1 MATKTKTKIKQ
12 KPKKPAGKP
21 AARAAAPAKKPA
33 SKYAKFIDTSWRT
46 RGPKPPPKPRSIPLP
61 KKAAPPLQPKAAAP
75 VKPAAKVG
83 KVLRG
88 TVTEMLRAVTA
99 KAKKALAR
107 AAKDGKDIPVA
118 GKAAPAPVKAD
129 AKAPAPLTGAAA
141 KAAAAKATKHGAP
154 EAEAEGEPGPLL
166 DLSDAAVK
174 KMIKAAK
181 KRGYVTYDQL
191 NEVMPSE
198 EVTSEQIEDVL
209 ALMNE
214 MGINVVESEEAEAEE
229 DDDDEEEGGELVEK
243 SATKVATTGA
253 KEPSERTD
261 DPVRMYLREMGTV
274 ELLSREGEIA
284 IAKRIEAG
292 REAMIAGLCESPLT
306 FQAIIVWRDELNE
319 AKALL
324 REIIDLEA
332 TYAGPEA
339 KAAQAAQAAAMQ
351 PESQQEI
358 AAADD
363 GMMAPPERNVPPPPP
378 PAPPAGRPHIQG
390 RPGYG
395 GNGANGAAPVGTGE
409 HVTLEARPEEEDD
422 EEFENAL
429 SLAAME
435 LELKP
440 KVLETFDKV
449 ADAYKKLRKLQD
461 QNVEGK
467 LRSESLSPS
476 QERRY
481 KKLKEEII
489 VDVKSL
495 SLNQGRIDAL
505 VDQLYEINR
514 RLVSLEGRLMRLAES
529 HGVTR
534 EDFLKNYQGAELDP
548 KWLLRT
554 SKLGAKGWKG
564 FVGHEKDRIKAI
576 RGEIHALATETG
588 LEILEFRR
596 IVHFVQRGER
606 EARQAKKE
614 MVEANL
620 RLVISIAKKYTNR
633 GLQFLDLIQEGN
645 IGLMKAVDKF
655 EYRRGYKFS
664 TYATWWIRQAI
675 TRSIADQ
682 ARTIRIPVHMIETI
696 NKIVRTSRQMLHE
709 IGREPTPEE
718 LAEKLGMPL
727 EKVRKVLKIAKEPIS
742 LETPIGDE
750 EDSHLG
756 DFIEDKNAILPID
769 AAIQANLRETTT
781 RVLAS
786 LTPREERVLR
796 MRFGIGMNT
805 DHTLEEVGQQ
815 FSVTR
820 ERIRQIEAKALRK
833 LKHPSRSRKLRS
845 FLDN

>member
-1 MATKTKTKIKQ
+1 MEMASKSAGIKAVAS
-12 KPKKPAGKP
+12 KVKV
-21 AARAAAPAKKPA
+21 AAPKEGEVPDKDAA
-33 SKYAKFIDTSWRT
+33 DT
-46 RGPKPPPKPRSIPLP
+46 P
-61 KKAAPPLQPKAAAP
+61 
-75 VKPAAKVG
+75 
-83 KVLRG
+83 
-88 TVTEMLRAVTA
+88 
-99 KAKKALAR
+99 
-107 AAKDGKDIPVA
+107 D
-118 GKAAPAPVKAD
+118 
-129 AKAPAPLTGAAA
+129 APL
-141 KAAAAKATKHGAP
+141 
-154 EAEAEGEPGPLL
+154 PLL

-174 KMIKAAK
+174 KMIKQAK
-181 KRGYVTYDQL
+181 KRGYVTYEQL
-191 NEVMPSE
+191 NSVMPSE

-209 ALMNE
+209 AMMSE
-214 MGINVVESEEAEAEE
+214 MGINVVETEEAEAE
-229 DDDDEEEGGELVEK
+229 DDGEAREEPEEEESESGELVEVTPKTPAK
-243 SATKVATTGA
+243 SEA
-253 KEPSERTD
+253 KEPAERTD
-261 DPVRMYLREMGTV
+261 DPVRMYLREMGSV

-306 FQAIIVWRDELNE
+306 FQAVIIWRDELNE
-319 AKALL
+319 AKVFL
-324 REIIDLEA
+324 RDIIDLEA
-332 TYAGPEA
+332 TYAGPDA
-339 KAAQAAQAAAMQ
+339 KNVVPAVPPGDGGAAA
-351 PESQQEI
+351 
-358 AAADD
+358 AAA
-363 GMMAPPERNVPPPPP
+363 GVPGFAPQPPQTVAPPS
-378 PAPPAGRPHIQG
+378 APPTATPFRPAVV
-390 RPGYG
+390 
-395 GNGANGAAPVGTGE
+395 NGDGESEDTSAEAAA
-409 HVTLEARPEEEDD
+409 EADMDEDD
-422 EEFENAL
+422 LENSM
-429 SLAAME
+429 SLAAIE
-435 LELKP
+435 AELKP
-440 KVLETFDKV
+440 KVLETFDKI
-449 ADAYKKLRKLQD
+449 ADSFKRLRRLQDLDIQNKLR
-461 QNVEGK
+461 NET
-467 LRSESLSPS
+467 LSPA
-476 QERRY
+476 QERKS

-489 VDVKSL
+489 QEVKSL
-495 SLNQGRIDAL
+495 RLNQAKIDGL
-505 VDQLYEINR
+505 VEILYGINKQL
-514 RLVSLEGRLMRLAES
+514 VGHEGRLMRLAES
-529 HGVTR
+529 HGVSR
-534 EDFLKNYQGAELDP
+534 DGFLKQYQGSELDP
-548 KWLLRT
+548 RWLNRV
-554 SKLGAKGWKG
+554 SKLSEKGWKN
-564 FVGHEKDRIKAI
+564 FVARDKERIKELRAQ
-576 RGEIHALATETG
+576 IHALATETG
-588 LEILEFRR
+588 LEIGEFRK
-596 IVHFVQRGER
+596 IVHMVQKGER

-696 NKIVRTSRQMLHE
+696 NKIVRTSRQMLNE

-727 EKVRKVLKIAKEPIS
+727 EKVRKVLKIAKEPLS

-769 AAIQANLRETTT
+769 AAIQSNLRETTT

>member
-1 MATKTKTKIKQ
+1 MSKGQTASKR
-12 KPKKPAGKP
+12 KP
-21 AARAAAPAKKPA
+21 AAARPGPARP
-33 SKYAKFIDTSWRT
+33 
-46 RGPKPPPKPRSIPLP
+46 
-61 KKAAPPLQPKAAAP
+61 
-75 VKPAAKVG
+75 PAARKKVEEKG
-83 KVLRG
+83 
-88 TVTEMLRAVTA
+88 M
-99 KAKKALAR
+99 
-107 AAKDGKDIPVA
+107 
-118 GKAAPAPVKAD
+118 VKS
-129 AKAPAPLTGAAA
+129 
-141 KAAAAKATKHGAP
+141 AAAAKAKVKEQEPEAKEAAP
-154 EAEAEGEPGPLL
+154 ETPDSPLPLL

-174 KMIKAAK
+174 RMIKQAK
-181 KRGYVTYDQL
+181 KRGYVTHEQL
-191 NEVMPSE
+191 NAVLPSE
-198 EVTSEQIEDVL
+198 EVSSDQIEDVYAML
-209 ALMNE
+209 NE
-214 MGINVVESEEAEAEE
+214 MGINVVEQEEGADDEETKAAPEEPEEE
-229 DDDDEEEGGELVEK
+229 DDSDGELVEAK
-243 SATKVATTGA
+243 PKALTTKEA

-261 DPVRMYLREMGTV
+261 DPVRMYLREMGSV

-306 FQAIIVWRDELNE
+306 FQAIIIWRDELNS
-319 AKALL
+319 AKVFL
-324 REIIDLEA
+324 RDIIDLEA
-332 TYAGPEA
+332 TYAGPDA
-339 KAAQAAQAAAMQ
+339 KNNMGNNMGNGGAPGPDGQPAAPAA
-351 PESQQEI
+351 
-358 AAADD
+358 
-363 GMMAPPERNVPPPPP
+363 GGPPVLTVVQN
-378 PAPPAGRPHIQG
+378 APPAQP
-390 RPGYG
+390 
-395 GNGANGAAPVGTGE
+395 AAAPPQPKPAAKADGGDGQEGE
-409 HVTLEARPEEEDD
+409 SGEQPAGEGEFDD
-422 EEFENAL
+422 DDMENSL
-429 SLAAME
+429 SLAAIE
-435 LELKP
+435 AELKP
-440 KVLETFDKV
+440 KVVETFDNI
-449 ADAYKKLRKLQD
+449 ADTYKRLRRLQD
-461 QNVEGK
+461 QDIAFQLK
-467 LRSESLSPS
+467 SQTLSPA
-476 QERRY
+476 QERKY
-481 KKLKEEII
+481 KKLKDEII
-489 VDVKSL
+489 SEVKSL
-495 SLNQGRIDAL
+495 RLNQGRIDAL
-505 VDQLYEINR
+505 VEQLYDINK
-514 RLVSLEGRLMRLAES
+514 RLVGYEGRLMRLSES
-529 HGVTR
+529 YGVVR
-534 EDFLKNYQGAELDP
+534 EDFLKNYQGSELDP
-548 KWLLRT
+548 RWLNRV
-554 SKLGAKGWKG
+554 SKLSAKGWKNL
-564 FVGHEKDRIKAI
+564 VAKDKDKVKEI
-576 RGEIHALATETG
+576 RSQIHVLAGETG
-588 LEILEFRR
+588 LEIGEFRK
-596 IVHFVQRGER
+596 IVHMVQKGER

-696 NKIVRTSRQMLHE
+696 NKIVRTSRQMLNE

-727 EKVRKVLKIAKEPIS
+727 EKVRKVLKIAKEPLS

-769 AAIQANLRETTT
+769 AAIQSNLRETTT